1 MTDAPGPAPGPEP
14 APGSDPPTRTD
25 PAPAPSP
32 DAAPRRR
39 RVWWWVGGG
48 LLAVLA
54 IVAALVFQPW
64 LLFIDVR
71 VDDEIPAASAAPT
84 STPQPEPTGG
94 AGSPPSARDTPIP
107 SPPAGPV
114 DLASGTLVSH
124 EHETSGTVRVIE
136 LPDGS
141 RQLAIEDL
149 ETTNG
154 PDVHVWLSAGPV
166 IEGFDGWF
174 TAGGHPYVDLGMI
187 KGNQGDQL
195 YDIPADVDLA
205 AYPSVDLWCV
215 QFSVSFGAAALT
227 AG

>member
-1 MTDAPGPAPGPEP
+1 MPDDG
-14 APGSDPPTRTD
+14 D
-25 PAPAPSP
+25 PAAATTAAAVAP
-32 DAAPRRR
+32 PRRR
-39 RVWWWVGGG
+39 HVWWWVIGGV
-48 LLAVLA
+48 LAVGA
-54 IVAALVFQPW
+54 VIAALVFQPW

-84 STPQPEPTGG
+84 AASDAS
-94 AGSPPSARDTPIP
+94 AGSSSPPSARDTPTP
-107 SPPAGPV
+107 SVPPAGPV
-114 DLASGTLVSH
+114 DLASGTLISH
-124 EHETSGTVRVIE
+124 EHETSGTVRVIQ

-166 IEGFDGWF
+166 VEGFDGWF

-205 AYPSVDLWCV
+205 AYPTVDLWCV
-215 QFSVSFGAAALT
+215 QFAVSFGAAALT
-227 AG
+227 PS

>member
-1 MTDAPGPAPGPEP
+1 
-14 APGSDPPTRTD
+14 
-25 PAPAPSP
+25 
-32 DAAPRRR
+32 
-39 RVWWWVGGG
+39 VWWWVGGG

-54 IVAALVFQPW
+54 IVAVLVFQPW
-64 LLFIDVR
+64 LLFVDVR
-71 VDDEIPAASAAPT
+71 VDDEIPVASAAPT
-84 STPQPEPTGG
+84 STQQPEPTGG
-94 AGSPPSARDTPIP
+94 AESPPSARDTPIP
-107 SPPAGPV
+107 SPPPGPV

-124 EHETSGTVRVIE
+124 EHETSGTVRVIQ